1 MPSEYF
7 DYWKLNNYIPE
18 NVCDL
23 ILNTYSQ
30 YEDATVIVKDDN
42 AQKIQEARDSDV
54 CWINEPFWNNVIIDL
69 VSRVNIESGLK
80 FNIQQIEPLQVTRYV
95 APHGHYDFHQD
106 GNGFIEGTDNLT
118 RKLSLSCL
126 LNNPED
132 FEGGELEFYTNSTPQ
147 SVKLNKGDV
156 VVFPSY
162 QLHRV
167 KPVTKGERHSLVAWV
182 RGPQFQ

>member
-1 MPSEYF
+1 M
-7 DYWKLNNYIPE
+7 
-18 NVCDL
+18 
-23 ILNTYSQ
+23 
-30 YEDATVIVKDDN
+30 
-42 AQKIQEARDSDV
+42 
-54 CWINEPFWNNVIIDL
+54 
-69 VSRVNIESGLK
+69 NIESGLK

-126 LNNPED
+126 LNNSED
-132 FEGGELEFYTNSTPQ
+132 FKGGELEFYTNTTPQ

-167 KPVTKGERHSLVAWV
+167 KPVTKGERYSLVAWV